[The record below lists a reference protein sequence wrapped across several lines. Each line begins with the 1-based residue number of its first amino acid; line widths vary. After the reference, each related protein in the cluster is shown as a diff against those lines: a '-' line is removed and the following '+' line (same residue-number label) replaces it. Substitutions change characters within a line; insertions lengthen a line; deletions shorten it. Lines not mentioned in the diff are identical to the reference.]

1 MPPDPAPPSQPR
13 NVHVFGATSFLN
25 DTASEM
31 AYWILPAFLTSLGAG
46 PAALGI
52 IEGIAESVASF
63 AKLFSG
69 FWTDRVRRRKPLVV
83 AGYVVANVVKP
94 LLAVATS
101 ATHVLGVRFLDR
113 LAKGV
118 RGAPR
123 DVLLADSVP
132 PERVGAAFGLLQAMD
147 SAGAIAGPLI
157 ALAIMASAWGH
168 AWGPRAVFVAAGV
181 PGLLCILV
189 VWFGLRETPR
199 ATAATDARRKLFA
212 NPRDLPA
219 SFYFVMAA
227 ISLFSLGN
235 SSDMFLVLRAQN
247 LGIKPVF
254 APLLGLVF
262 NVTYTLGSWPA
273 GKLSDYAASHADGG
287 VLRSRYGIAGAG
299 LMIFAGVYW
308 VFAMEPS
315 RAAIFAAMACYGLY
329 YALTQPV
336 LRAVVV
342 DTVPRELRGGAF
354 GIFYF
359 VTSVMALVASAATG
373 ALWKLFGAR
382 VPFMVSAALA
392 LAGALMLMMTPVLFK
407 RKDAVE
413 GTE

>member
-1 MPPDPAPPSQPR
+1 MNGQESTPTQPR

-25 DTASEM
+25 DTATEM
-31 AYWILPAFLTSLGAG
+31 AYWILPAFLTSIGAG

-52 IEGIAESVASF
+52 IEGVAESVASF

-69 FWTDRVRRRKPLVV
+69 LWTDRLRRRKPLVV
-83 AGYVVANVVKP
+83 SGYVVANVVKP

-101 ATHVLGVRFLDR
+101 ATQVLGIRFLDR

-123 DVLLADSVP
+123 DVLLSESVP
-132 PERVGAAFGLLQAMD
+132 VARVGAAFGLLQAMD
-147 SAGAIAGPLI
+147 SAGAIVGPLL
-157 ALAIMASAWGH
+157 ALAIMASSFGH

-189 VWFGLRETPR
+189 VWIGLREVPHPH
-199 ATAATDARRKLFA
+199 AEAAAKRKLFA
-212 NPRDLPA
+212 DPRDLPG

-227 ISLFSLGN
+227 IAIFSLGN
-235 SSDMFLVLRAQN
+235 SSDMFLVLRAQS
-247 LGIKPVF
+247 LGVGAAL

-273 GKLSDYAASHADGG
+273 GSLSDYVAARTKDG
-287 VLRSRYGIAGAG
+287 VLRSRYGIASAG
-299 LMIFAGVYW
+299 LL
-308 VFAMEPS
+308 VFAIVYAVF
-315 RAAIFAAMACYGLY
+315 AAGPARVGVFAAMAFYGLY

-336 LRAVVV
+336 IKAVVV
-342 DTVPRELRGGAF
+342 ETVPRHLRGGAF
-354 GIFYF
+354 GIYYF

-373 ALWKLFGAR
+373 ALWKMFGPK
-382 VPFMVSAALA
+382 VPFMVSSVLA
-392 LAGALMLMMTPVLFK
+392 LVGAAMLLMVPVKAKLLTTDFH
-407 RKDAVE
+407 
-413 GTE
+413 G